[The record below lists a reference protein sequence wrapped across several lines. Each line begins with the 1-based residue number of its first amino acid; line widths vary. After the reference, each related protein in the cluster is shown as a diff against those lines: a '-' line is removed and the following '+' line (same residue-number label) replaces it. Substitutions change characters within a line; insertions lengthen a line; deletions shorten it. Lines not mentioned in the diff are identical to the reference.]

1 MEGIRF
7 VNKLMTMKEAVD
19 EYIKDGQTVL
29 ISGFSINQGYA
40 FAHEIIRQ
48 KKKDLTL
55 IRSSGDILADQL
67 IGAGCVRRVISPYVW
82 NPTGPSSAYC
92 FRRAIEKGIPHLIE
106 LEEFSFGSFCMAIYA
121 AAHGLPFMPTYPLE
135 GTGIFQNRS
144 ILGPDKV
151 RVIESPFS
159 GEKVC
164 LVKPLVPEVCLVHVQ
179 RADPEGNAQVWGP
192 LGDIRGTA
200 NAGKKIVVSAE
211 EVVDQAT
218 ILKEPYKTILP
229 GFRVAAVVHEPW
241 GAHPSDVFEHYYRDI
256 WFQAA
261 YAEASKTEEGFQKF
275 LGEWVY
281 GVADRGGYIK
291 KLGEAKQRELR
302 WGKQG

>member
-1 MEGIRF
+1 LD
-7 VNKLMTMKEAVD
+7 KLMTMKEAVA
-19 EYIKDGQTVL
+19 EFVQDGQSVL

-48 KKKDLTL
+48 KRKDLTL

-67 IGAGCVRRVISPYVW
+67 IGAGCLKRVISPYVW

-92 FRRAIEKGIPHLIE
+92 FRRAIEKGIPHPIE
-106 LEEFSFGSFCMAIYA
+106 LEEFSFASFCMAIYA

-135 GTGIFQNRS
+135 GTGVFQHRS

-151 RVIESPFS
+151 RVVESPFS

-164 LVKPLVPEVCLVHVQ
+164 LVKPLAPDICLVHVQ

-200 NAGKKIVVSAE
+200 NAGKRVIVSAE
-211 EVVDQAT
+211 EIVDPAT
-218 ILKEPYKTILP
+218 ILKEPYKTVLP

-241 GAHPSDVFEHYYRDI
+241 GAHPSDVFEYYYRDI
-256 WFQAA
+256 WFQAD
-261 YAEASKTEEGFQKF
+261 YGSASRTVEGFQKF
-275 LGEWVY
+275 LEEWVY
-281 GVADRGGYIK
+281 GVENRAEYLK
-291 KLGEAKQRELR
+291 KLGTKKQGELR
-302 WGKQG
+302 WRKQG

>member
-1 MEGIRF
+1 M
-7 VNKLMTMKEAVD
+7 NKLMTMKEAVA
-19 EYIKDGQTVL
+19 EYIKDGQSFL

-48 KKKDLTL
+48 KKKNLTL
-55 IRSSGDILADQL
+55 IRSSGDILADQM
-67 IGAGCVRRVISPYVW
+67 IGAGCLSRVISPYVW

-92 FRRAIEKGIPHLIE
+92 FRRAIEKGIPHRIE

-135 GTGIFQNRS
+135 GTGIFQHRS

-164 LVKPLVPEVCLVHVQ
+164 LVKPLIPEVCLVHVQ
-179 RADPEGNAQVWGP
+179 RADAEGNAQMWGP
-192 LGDIRGTA
+192 LGDVRGTA
-200 NAGKKIVVSAE
+200 NAGKIVVVAAE
-211 EVVDQAT
+211 EIVDQAT

-229 GFRVAAVVHEPW
+229 GFRVSAVIHEPW

-261 YAEASKTEEGFQKF
+261 YAEASKTVEGFQKF
-275 LGEWVY
+275 LDEWVY
-281 GVADRGGYIK
+281 GVENRAEYLK
-291 KLGEAKQRELR
+291 KLGAEKKAELR
-302 WGKQG
+302 WRKQA

>member
-1 MEGIRF
+1 M
-7 VNKLMTMKEAVD
+7 NKITTMKDAISK
-19 EYIKDGQTVL
+19 YIKDGQSLL

-55 IRSSGDILADQL
+55 IRSSGDILADQM
-67 IGAGCVRRVISPYVW
+67 IGAGSISRVIAPYVW

-92 FRRAIEKGIPHLIE
+92 FRRAIEKCIPHRIE
-106 LEEFSFGSFCMAIYA
+106 LEELSFGSFCMAIYA

-135 GTGIFQNRS
+135 GTGIFQHRS
-144 ILGPDKV
+144 ILGEDKV

-164 LVKPLVPEVCLVHVQ
+164 LVKPLIPEVCLVHVQ
-179 RADPEGNAQVWGP
+179 RADAEGNAQMWGP
-192 LGDIRGTA
+192 LGDVKAAA
-200 NAGKKIVVSAE
+200 NAGKTVVVSAE
-211 EVVDQAT
+211 EMVDQAT
-218 ILKEPYKTILP
+218 ILKEPDKTILP
-229 GFRVAAVVHEPW
+229 GFRVAAVINEPW

-261 YAEASKTEEGFQKF
+261 YAEASKTLEGFHKF
-275 LGEWVY
+275 MDEWVY
-281 GVADRGGYIK
+281 SVETRAEYVE
-291 KLGEAKQRELR
+291 KLGKKKREDLQWR
-302 WGKQG
+302 K

>member
-1 MEGIRF
+1 MAD
-7 VNKLMTMKEAVD
+7 KLLTMKEAVSR
-19 EYIKDGQTVL
+19 YIRDGQSIL

-48 KKKDLTL
+48 KVKDLTL
-55 IRSSGDILADQL
+55 MRSSGDILADQM
-67 IGAGCVRRVISPYVW
+67 IGAGCLRRVISPYVW

-92 FRRAIEKGIPHLIE
+92 FRRSIEKGIPHRIE

-135 GTGIFQNRS
+135 GTGIFEHRPV
-144 ILGPDKV
+144 LGPDKV

-164 LVKPLVPEVCLVHVQ
+164 LVKPLIPDVCLVHVQ
-179 RADPEGNAQVWGP
+179 RADPEGNAQMWGP
-192 LGDIRGTA
+192 LGDVRGTA
-200 NAGKKIVVSAE
+200 NAGKAIVVSAE
-211 EVVDQAT
+211 EIVHEAA
-218 ILKEPYKTILP
+218 ILKEPYKTIIP

-261 YAEASKTEEGFQKF
+261 YAEASKTLEGFQKF
-275 LGEWVY
+275 MEEWVF
-281 GVADRGGYIK
+281 GVESRVGYLE
-291 KLGEAKQRELR
+291 KLGTKKQEELR
-302 WGKQG
+302 WRKEE